1 MTQGYAYLLFDVPL
15 GIISSLLT
23 LLPLAGLFLAL
34 GLLIYR
40 IVLAI
45 FSIMAVHR
53 IGGGKASAVVLIP
66 IAAGLILYCGLFSA
80 LVAYFLSQ
88 PVSGQLQ

>member
-1 MTQGYAYLLFDVPL
+1 
-15 GIISSLLT
+15 
-23 LLPLAGLFLAL
+23 
-34 GLLIYR
+34 LIYR
-40 IVLAI
+40 IVLVI

-66 IAAGLILYCGLFSA
+66 IAAGLILSCGLSFA

-88 PVSGQLQ
+88 SVSG